1 MARTSLRKIF
11 TGMEVNDRVVTPRDY
26 EETTVRNN
34 ASLVGRTLGRKYRV
48 AKDVETRTMTVIRIA

>member
-11 TGMEVNDRVVTPRDY
+11 SGMEVNDRVVTPGDY

-34 ASLVGRTLGRKYRV
+34 ACLVGRALGRKYSV
-48 AKDVETRTMTVIRIA
+48 AKDVETRTLTVIRIA